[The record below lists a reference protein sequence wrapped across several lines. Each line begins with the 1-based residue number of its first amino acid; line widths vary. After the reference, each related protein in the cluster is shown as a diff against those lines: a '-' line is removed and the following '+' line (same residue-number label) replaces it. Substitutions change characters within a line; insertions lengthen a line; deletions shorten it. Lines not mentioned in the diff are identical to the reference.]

1 MRSPSLSG
9 RSRAVRYQGCV
20 VIRDGADT
28 AGAQA
33 LLDAIRSS
41 RGRGLLKRFGFGLPP
56 KA

>member
-1 MRSPSLSG
+1 
-9 RSRAVRYQGCV
+9 VRYQGCV

-28 AGAQA
+28 VGAQA
-33 LLDAIRSS
+33 LLDAIRSL